1 MAVAL
6 SSLHDQRDRAPEFF
20 AKYAELERQLKEP
33 STPATRRARLAAI
46 LAEIGEVLTRE
57 ARPSMMPSEE
67 YLESLPLADRRLM
80 ERVIEILPFYITGSP
95 GGTRGTR

>member
-20 AKYAELERQLKEP
+20 
-33 STPATRRARLAAI
+33 
-46 LAEIGEVLTRE
+46 GEVLTRE

-80 ERVIEILPFYITGSP
+80 ERVIEILPFY
-95 GGTRGTR
+95 RV